1 MRCIPRLDRSQQDVS
16 RINECSGIHCARRY
30 LPVHQQLA
38 SARGVSMDTRG
49 VIGLAHRY
57 ITAMQSIETGHGA
70 QARSQS
76 LHLAIDDTSTYL
88 SADSLPPASGECG
101 SGAHS
106 HNHTGGVR
114 PTSPHMQ
121 RQPSRLQAQHSSNPP
136 SAKGHECNTK
146 ATTPPGRRNRR
157 AQRPSVAGGVG
168 DAVLRQLAQEF
179 AAAVPEATLSTAE
192 VQALL
197 MQHRRAP
204 AAAVAAARR
213 QFGAQSGGT
222 EV

>member
-70 QARSQS
+70 QARSPS

-101 SGAHS
+101 SGAHG

-136 SAKGHECNTK
+136 SAKAMS
-146 ATTPPGRRNRR
+146 ATQKPPRLQGGATGARSGPASLAATATRRCDSWHRSLQRR
-157 AQRPSVAGGVG
+157 CQKPR
-168 DAVLRQLAQEF
+168 
-179 AAAVPEATLSTAE
+179 
-192 VQALL
+192 
-197 MQHRRAP
+197 
-204 AAAVAAARR
+204 
-213 QFGAQSGGT
+213 
-222 EV
+222 